1 MITYETHEI
10 FSYALTPEG
19 TQIAQ
24 EGSHEARVW
33 GAVPVRGDGDPI
45 TAKQLQEKVG
55 AEAAK
60 VGQGRAFKNGWIT
73 KEGAGF
79 VRAVRPSLGILWIAH

>member
-1 MITYETHEI
+1 MIVYKTHEI
-10 FSYALTPEG
+10 FTHVLTPEG
-19 TQIAQ
+19 AQIAQ

-33 GAVPVRGDGDPI
+33 AATPTRGEGEPI
-45 TAKQLQEKVG
+45 TAKHLQEKVG
-55 AEAAK
+55 ADTAK

-79 VRAVRPSLGILWIAH
+79 VKVVRPIPYFV